1 MMYSKSKKGFTLI
14 ELLITIAIIG
24 ILSAIAVPS
33 YRNYIVQARR
43 SDAQQE
49 LVKLASALENC
60 FSLNNTYLNCLTDT
74 GNDNVSILPSNVSQ
88 YYVFDGSGIQANTY
102 DISVVATGSQTRDES
117 NCHALG
123 INSLG
128 RKFSASSVAA
138 YHNVADEYHC
148 W

>member
-1 MMYSKSKKGFTLI
+1 MI

-74 GNDNVSILPSNVSQ
+74 GDDNVSILPSNVSQ
-88 YYVFDGSGIQANTY
+88 YYVFDGAGIQANRY

>member
-1 MMYSKSKKGFTLI
+1 MYSKSMKGFTLI
-14 ELLITIAIIG
+14 ELLITIVIIG
-24 ILSAIAVPS
+24 ILAAIAVPS

-49 LVKLASALENC
+49 LLKLASALENC
-60 FSLNNTYLNCLTDT
+60 FSLNNTYNNCLTNT
-74 GNDNVSILPSNVSQ
+74 GSNVNILSSSVSP
-88 YYVFDGSGIQANTY
+88 YYTFDGSGIQDNSY
-102 DISVVATGSQTRDES
+102 SISVIAQSSQTRDEP

-128 RKFSASSVAA
+128 RKFSASTIGG
-138 YHNVADEYHC
+138 YHNVSDEYHC